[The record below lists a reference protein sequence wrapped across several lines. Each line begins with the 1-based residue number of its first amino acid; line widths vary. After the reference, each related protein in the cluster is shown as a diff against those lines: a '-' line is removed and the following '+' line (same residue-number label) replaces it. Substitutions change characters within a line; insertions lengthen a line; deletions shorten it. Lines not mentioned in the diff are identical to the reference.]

1 MHNDMISRLTPG
13 DQEPRP
19 RPAERHAQHKAA
31 RTTSQGGPLRQEEEL
46 LKKAAAQHSLGP
58 DPGPAD
64 RPGPGGGARRPR
76 HLGGVAGSAF
86 APEGSMDR
94 SMVWTVLARL
104 TGQTISGSTWAVDA
118 QAWAVAQGVSDGT
131 NPGGAVSREE
141 LVTMLYRFA
150 GSPAKGDP
158 GGL

>member
-1 MHNDMISRLTPG
+1 
-13 DQEPRP
+13 
-19 RPAERHAQHKAA
+19 
-31 RTTSQGGPLRQEEEL
+31 
-46 LKKAAAQHSLGP
+46 
-58 DPGPAD
+58 
-64 RPGPGGGARRPR
+64 
-76 HLGGVAGSAF
+76 
-86 APEGSMDR
+86 MDR

-104 TGQTISGSTWAVDA
+104 AGQTISGST
-118 QAWAVAQGVSDGT
+118 WAVAQGVSDGT

>member
-1 MHNDMISRLTPG
+1 
-13 DQEPRP
+13 
-19 RPAERHAQHKAA
+19 
-31 RTTSQGGPLRQEEEL
+31 
-46 LKKAAAQHSLGP
+46 
-58 DPGPAD
+58 
-64 RPGPGGGARRPR
+64 
-76 HLGGVAGSAF
+76 
-86 APEGSMDR
+86 MDR
-94 SMVWTVLARL
+94 SMVWTVLACL
-104 TGQTISGSTWAVDA
+104 AGQTISGSTWAVDA